1 MDIQINDINYHGAR
15 LDNNDIKYIKSII
28 DKTIEKY
35 PDLDKYIKNVFKE
48 NGIILNDCTKNDIVI
63 NIFAAFLHSL
73 KDNEEINNEDRLL
86 KILKGYT
93 RNYLESIFENRKNFI
108 SLHPVQY
115 EPKVVCILAF
125 SNYVNR
131 EFSEEFDKE
140 FAKNPQKI
148 FDTYFHWEFINAF
161 RVLKSSMLLFAIGDD
176 VHGIGLYRGF
186 MEIWSKLVLAEKFK
200 EDYFKFKQYNLFLQV
215 HKSTGEPLPQEMI
228 DDIGKK
234 NSTNEN
240 FLAYGWAKNKNGKR
254 ITTLT
259 EFVNFANNNDPKIKE
274 FLHYSGEFIHEDYV
288 GVGYDYLVLR
298 KRFIDTYFE
307 ISKFLFDGWENSIK
321 NKKINDLYKN
331 IVI

>member
-1 MDIQINDINYHGAR
+1 MLKNAKNFYEKR
-15 LDNNDIKYIKSII
+15 NFLLSII
-28 DKTIEKY
+28 DKTIKKY
-35 PDLDKYIKNVFKE
+35 PELDKYIKKVFK
-48 NGIILNDCTKNDIVI
+48 DNDIGLKKISDNDLVI
-63 NIFAAFLHSL
+63 SIFAPFMHSL
-73 KDNEEINNEDRLL
+73 KDKEDINNEDRLL
-86 KILKGYT
+86 KIIKGYI
-93 RNYLESIFENRKNFI
+93 RNYLESIFENRKIFT

-115 EPKVVCILAF
+115 EPKVVSVLAC

-140 FAKNPQKI
+140 FAKKPQVN
-148 FDTYFHWEFINAF
+148 FDTYFHWEFINVF

-176 VHGIGLYRGF
+176 VDGIGLYRGF
-186 MEIWSKLVLAEKFK
+186 MKIWSKLVLAEKFK

-259 EFVNFANNNDPKIKE
+259 EFVNFANNNDLKIKE
-274 FLHYSGEFIHEDYV
+274 FLHYNGEFIHEDYV

-307 ISKFLFDGWENSIK
+307 ISKILFDGWGNSIK
-321 NKKINDLYKN
+321 DKRIKNLYLN
-331 IVI
+331 V